1 MFYPATISNLSPR
14 ACRSLIRRMLEPDPK
29 KRTFIEDVMAHP
41 WVVGIEVCHLME
53 EPRHVHSHAVAQAQ
67 AQGLAARDV

>member
-29 KRTFIEDVMAHP
+29 KRVNIEEVMAHS
-41 WVVGIEVCHLME
+41 WVEGIEVCHSME
-53 EPRHVHSHAVAQAQ
+53 EPKHVHSYAVAQAQ
-67 AQGLAARDV
+67 LGLGGRDL